1 MVLSDSAL
9 YISRILK
16 AKKKKKIMCF
26 SEREIKDRSKA
37 TSFGICPFCFPF
49 TVLRA
54 GCGYGLGTERW
65 GLYLGADT
73 GSMSSSSERWPGCT
87 ARSTLRPCLED
98 ELGREGGL

>member
-16 AKKKKKIMCF
+16 AKKKKRSLCF
-26 SEREIKDRSKA
+26 SDREIKDRKQSHQLWYLP
-37 TSFGICPFCFPF
+37 ILFPF
-49 TVLRA
+49 TVLRV

-65 GLYLGADT
+65 ELYLGADA
-73 GSMSSSSERWPGCT
+73 GSMGSSSERWPGCT
-87 ARSTLRPCLED
+87 ARPTLRPCLED